1 MIEDKYF
8 ALPFEQ
14 LIFDKSNMIYKLV
27 YSKSYLLNAT
37 YRVIDISGATG
48 ISESK
53 KIELN

>member
-1 MIEDKYF
+1 
-8 ALPFEQ
+8 
-14 LIFDKSNMIYKLV
+14 MIYKLV